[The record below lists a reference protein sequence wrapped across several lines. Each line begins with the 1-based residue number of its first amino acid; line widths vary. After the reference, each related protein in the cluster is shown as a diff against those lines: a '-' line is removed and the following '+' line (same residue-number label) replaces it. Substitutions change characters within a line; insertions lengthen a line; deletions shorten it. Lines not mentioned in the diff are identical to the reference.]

1 MRKTFKNVSE
11 EHNNGIYSTINDNGK
26 VIRSY
31 FNNND
36 NNSSNQHEQQNQK
49 QPSDTSYITEN
60 TNEEKTVEKFLYQIP
75 LEEIQVHM

>member
-1 MRKTFKNVSE
+1 
-11 EHNNGIYSTINDNGK
+11 